1 MAGAIDKKIA
11 EVKKE
16 LEDSPSTHLS
26 ARNGILSSVTLIR
39 EFSESR
45 LNALCEKFT
54 AVDYALYIQL
64 EDEGTGNNLLLE
76 DENEILMEAS
86 IIGANYSLA
95 EICENL
101 AKQRLIC
108 YGARDL
114 QNTFRKFDL
123 PSYETVNGAL
133 GLSEPNTSYFGI
145 KATDIGE
152 TYSINLT
159 SSEDSTQTQGSNT
172 FSTYINDYYV
182 VRSRVDGELVDI
194 NDDMGP
200 YSTPNDDTPFGN
212 AIAWGQSITT
222 EAGTWNAD
230 YAKANIASVSPQS
243 SGAYNELTVIRLND
257 HLTSGSNTSYTPVGP
272 SFGQKFYLKRH
283 EDHVN
288 TFTITG
294 TTTTGSLE
302 ITNVSDTDL
311 AKIKYGDVIGGTG
324 IPDDNVSIA
333 AVQSA
338 GSKIRLSNT
347 GIATA
352 DGTVTI
358 TVNSV
363 PFGYAKNDIFC
374 QVEVVGEGLV
384 KNPDW
389 KPVGDDAGDYSGSD
403 AGADD
408 LLNAN
413 TSQFVGLL
421 GFFDPDNG
429 SSNAT
434 NDITKGA
441 RNDWV
446 SLQKEISGTTYP
458 YKERNPFFP
467 AMGGT
472 VKAYEVDNGE
482 IVGTQPTGLGDEDI
496 PSGRYIRFDYERANN
511 SSVMP
516 ENRYYIDQAE
526 KFYYEVPCT
535 NVSYTCGT
543 VTVGTN
549 HTMPNVGEPP
559 TTMTKTGLSATITRV
574 QGTSVTCDGVTVSV
588 GDTGDIPADTD
599 TTHPAL
605 SGSSSPPSADAT
617 IGTYYTLGANNYIYQ
632 NRLHYQTVT
641 TTSGTNWV
649 ATLATDTT
657 VFPCRYNFVQKHLY
671 EAGGSGD
678 NIMNAD
684 VQFIKD
690 TVNDLQTLAPFR
702 DPIITGAQA
711 GGSGI
716 ADDVFDTYIQTEPSA
731 DLAALSSAL
740 TTFRD
745 LLPAQSRT
753 GDDNSDS
760 GKGTLITFANTTWAA
775 FHTELSTFGT
785 NCGKRTTE
793 IDTRIGVPTRSGT
806 QSSSFKQYPGIYVS
820 AVPAAN
826 TTSGHVPYGRAI
838 YDSCNYLLGDTL
850 KLGVQLIQDIQGLTD
865 LVDLVK
871 KARNK
876 YEIYNGRAKEYS

>member
-16 LEDSPSTHLS
+16 LDDSPSTHLS
-26 ARNGILSSVTLIR
+26 ARNGILNSVALIR

-54 AVDYALYIQL
+54 SSS
-64 EDEGTGNNLLLE
+64 G
-76 DENEILMEAS
+76 
-86 IIGANYSLA
+86 NYSLHQ
-95 EICENL
+95 ICETL
-101 AKQRLIC
+101 AQQRLIC
-108 YGARDL
+108 WGARSIKT
-114 QNTFRKFDL
+114 TFRKFDL
-123 PSYETVNGAL
+123 PAYETVNGAL

-145 KATDIGE
+145 NATDLSE

-159 SSEDSTQTQGSNT
+159 SFEGTTQTQGGNT
-172 FSTYINDYYV
+172 FSTYVKDYYV

-194 NDDMGP
+194 GDDMTP
-200 YSTPNDDTPFGN
+200 YSTPNDNTPFGN
-212 AIAWGQSITT
+212 AIAWGGSIST

-230 YAKANIASVSPQS
+230 YAKANIAGVSTQS
-243 SGAYNELTVIRLND
+243 SGAYNELVTMTLLD
-257 HLTSGSNTSYTPVGP
+257 HLTVGSNTSYTPVGP

-283 EDHVN
+283 ADYVN

-311 AKIKYGDVIGGTG
+311 AKIKYGDVISGEG

-333 AVQSA
+333 AVQSTS
-338 GSKIRLSNT
+338 SKIRLSNT
-347 GIATA
+347 GIATT
-352 DGTVTI
+352 DGTITL

-363 PFGYAKNDIFC
+363 PFGYQKDDIFC
-374 QVEVVGEGLV
+374 QVEIVGEGLV
-384 KNPDW
+384 TNPDW

-403 AGADD
+403 EGPDD

-413 TSQFVGLL
+413 TSEFIGLL

-446 SLQKEISGTTYP
+446 SLPKEVSGTTYP

-472 VKAYEVDNGE
+472 VKSYEVDNGV
-482 IVGTQPTGLGDEDI
+482 IVGTQPTGLGEDDI

-516 ENRYYIDQAE
+516 ENRYYVDQAE

-535 NVSYTCGT
+535 NTSYTCGT

-549 HTMPNVGEPP
+549 HPMPNVGEPP
-559 TTMTKTGLSATITRV
+559 LTMTKTGLSATITRV
-574 QGTSVTCDGVTVSV
+574 QSNTVTIAGDSPVTMNVQASL
-588 GDTGDIPADTD
+588 TGDVPVDDNTTNPTLSGSAPSNPPSWNGNSYYTMVNNFIMKNFVHIESTSQPGGSGTNWTITLDTD
-599 TTHPAL
+599 TTA
-605 SGSSSPPSADAT
+605 
-617 IGTYYTLGANNYIYQ
+617 
-632 NRLHYQTVT
+632 
-641 TTSGTNWV
+641 
-649 ATLATDTT
+649 
-657 VFPCRYNFVQKHLY
+657 FPCRYNYAQKKLY

-678 NIMNAD
+678 NTMNAD

-690 TVNDLQTLAPFR
+690 TINDLQTLAPFR

-716 ADDVFDTYIQTEPSA
+716 ADDVFDTYIQAEPLTV
-731 DLAALSSAL
+731 LAALSTAL
-740 TTFRD
+740 TAFRT
-745 LLPAQSRT
+745 AWAAGSNART
-753 GDDNSDS
+753 GDNNNNSN
-760 GKGTLITFANTTWAA
+760 KGEVVAFANTTWAA
-775 FHTELSTFGT
+775 FHTEVGTFGT
-785 NCGKRTTE
+785 NCGKRATE
-793 IDTRIGVPTRSGT
+793 IDTRIGVPTRAGT
-806 QSSSFKQYPGIYVS
+806 PSTSFKQYPAVYVS

-826 TTSGHVPYGRAI
+826 TTNGQVPYGRAI

-876 YEIYNGRAKEYS
+876 YEIYNGRAKEYT

>member
-16 LEDSPSTHLS
+16 LDDSPSTHLS
-26 ARNGILSSVTLIR
+26 ARNGILNSVALIR

-54 AVDYALYIQL
+54 SSS
-64 EDEGTGNNLLLE
+64 G
-76 DENEILMEAS
+76 
-86 IIGANYSLA
+86 NYSLHQ
-95 EICENL
+95 ICETL
-101 AKQRLIC
+101 AQQRLIC
-108 YGARDL
+108 WGARSIKT
-114 QNTFRKFDL
+114 TFRKFDL
-123 PSYETVNGAL
+123 PAYETVNGAL

-145 KATDIGE
+145 NATDLSE

-159 SSEDSTQTQGSNT
+159 SFEGTTQTQGGNT
-172 FSTYINDYYV
+172 FSTYVKDYYV

-194 NDDMGP
+194 GDDMTP
-200 YSTPNDDTPFGN
+200 YSTPNDNTPFGN
-212 AIAWGQSITT
+212 AIAWGGSIST

-230 YAKANIASVSPQS
+230 YAKANIAGVSTQS
-243 SGAYNELTVIRLND
+243 SGAYNELVTMTLLD
-257 HLTSGSNTSYTPVGP
+257 HLTVGSNTSYTPVGP

-283 EDHVN
+283 ADYVN

-311 AKIKYGDVIGGTG
+311 AKIKYGDVISGEG

-333 AVQSA
+333 AVQSTS
-338 GSKIRLSNT
+338 SKIRLSNT
-347 GIATA
+347 GIATT
-352 DGTVTI
+352 DGTITL

-363 PFGYAKNDIFC
+363 PFGYQKDDIFC

-384 KNPDW
+384 TNPDW

-403 AGADD
+403 EGPDD

-413 TSQFVGLL
+413 TSEFIGLL

-446 SLQKEISGTTYP
+446 SLPKEVSGTTYP

-472 VKAYEVDNGE
+472 VKSYEVDNGV
-482 IVGTQPTGLGDEDI
+482 IVGTQPTGLGEDDI

-516 ENRYYIDQAE
+516 ENRYYVDQAE
-526 KFYYEVPCT
+526 KFYYEVPAT
-535 NVSYTCGT
+535 AVSHVCGT
-543 VTVGTN
+543 VTIGTN
-549 HTMPNVGEPP
+549 HTMPNTGEPP
-559 TTMTKTGLSATITRV
+559 LTMTKTGLSATITRV
-574 QGTSVTCDGVTVSV
+574 QSNTVTIGSVTMNVQSSL
-588 GDTGDIPADTD
+588 TGDVPIDDD
-599 TTHPAL
+599 TTHPTL
-605 SGSSSPPSADAT
+605 TGSSGSPPSWS
-617 IGTYYTLGANNYIYQ
+617 GNSYYTLVGNYIMR
-632 NRLHYQTVT
+632 NHVHIE
-641 TTSGTNWV
+641 S
-649 ATLATDTT
+649 TDTT
-657 VFPCRYNFVQKHLY
+657 SNPPNWSITLDTDVTAFPCRYNYAQKKLY
-671 EAGGSGD
+671 ESGGTANST
-678 NIMNAD
+678 MNAD
-684 VQFIKD
+684 VQFIRD
-690 TVNDLQTLAPFR
+690 SVDDLQAIDAFR
-702 DPIITGAQA
+702 DPIVTGAQA

-716 ADDVFDTYIQTEPSA
+716 SDADFDTYIATEPDA
-731 DLAALSSAL
+731 DLAALSTAL
-740 TTFRD
+740 TAFRT
-745 LLPAQSRT
+745 AWAAGTNSRT
-753 GDDNSDS
+753 GTNNNNTN
-760 GKGTLITFANTTWAA
+760 KGEVVSFANTTWAA

-785 NCGKRTTE
+785 NCSKRAAE
-793 IDTRIGVPTRSGT
+793 IDARIGVPTRAGT
-806 QSSSFKQYPGIYVS
+806 PSSSYKQYPAVRVS

-826 TTSGHVPYGRAI
+826 TTGGHVPYGRSI

-850 KLGVQLIQDIQGLTD
+850 KLGVQLIQDIQGLTN
-865 LVDLVK
+865 LIDLVK

-876 YEIYNGRAKEYS
+876 YEIYNGRAKEYT

>member
-152 TYSINLT
+152 TFSINLT
-159 SSEDSTQTQGSNT
+159 SSEGSTQTQGSNT

-243 SGAYNELTVIRLND
+243 SGAYNELNVIRLND

-352 DGTVTI
+352 DGTV
-358 TVNSV
+358 S
-363 PFGYAKNDIFC
+363 
-374 QVEVVGEGLV
+374 
-384 KNPDW
+384 
-389 KPVGDDAGDYSGSD
+389 
-403 AGADD
+403 
-408 LLNAN
+408 
-413 TSQFVGLL
+413 
-421 GFFDPDNG
+421 
-429 SSNAT
+429 
-434 NDITKGA
+434 
-441 RNDWV
+441 
-446 SLQKEISGTTYP
+446 
-458 YKERNPFFP
+458 
-467 AMGGT
+467 
-472 VKAYEVDNGE
+472 
-482 IVGTQPTGLGDEDI
+482 
-496 PSGRYIRFDYERANN
+496 
-511 SSVMP
+511 
-516 ENRYYIDQAE
+516 
-526 KFYYEVPCT
+526 
-535 NVSYTCGT
+535 
-543 VTVGTN
+543 
-549 HTMPNVGEPP
+549 
-559 TTMTKTGLSATITRV
+559 
-574 QGTSVTCDGVTVSV
+574 
-588 GDTGDIPADTD
+588 
-599 TTHPAL
+599 
-605 SGSSSPPSADAT
+605 
-617 IGTYYTLGANNYIYQ
+617 
-632 NRLHYQTVT
+632 
-641 TTSGTNWV
+641 
-649 ATLATDTT
+649 
-657 VFPCRYNFVQKHLY
+657 
-671 EAGGSGD
+671 
-678 NIMNAD
+678 
-684 VQFIKD
+684 
-690 TVNDLQTLAPFR
+690 
-702 DPIITGAQA
+702 
-711 GGSGI
+711 
-716 ADDVFDTYIQTEPSA
+716 
-731 DLAALSSAL
+731 
-740 TTFRD
+740 
-745 LLPAQSRT
+745 
-753 GDDNSDS
+753 
-760 GKGTLITFANTTWAA
+760 LITFTVHRQGSAGIA
-775 FHTELSTFGT
+775 
-785 NCGKRTTE
+785 
-793 IDTRIGVPTRSGT
+793 T
-806 QSSSFKQYPGIYVS
+806 Q
-820 AVPAAN
+820 
-826 TTSGHVPYGRAI
+826 
-838 YDSCNYLLGDTL
+838 LLAGASL
-850 KLGVQLIQDIQGLTD
+850 
-865 LVDLVK
+865 
-871 KARNK
+871 NF
-876 YEIYNGRAKEYS
+876 S